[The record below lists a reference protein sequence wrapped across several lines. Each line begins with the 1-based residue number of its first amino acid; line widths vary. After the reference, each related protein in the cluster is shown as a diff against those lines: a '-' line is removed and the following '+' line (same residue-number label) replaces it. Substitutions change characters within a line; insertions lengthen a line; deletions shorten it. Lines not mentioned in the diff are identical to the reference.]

1 MPSFCLHPK
10 TPSHVK
16 HLFSLPHWS
25 MCFVLR
31 GPTDGSS
38 FPLPLDLEC
47 GHETMLA
54 NYLLCGGDLSAEL
67 KDSLDIAKSNR

>member
-1 MPSFCLHPK
+1 MGVP
-10 TPSHVK
+10 
-16 HLFSLPHWS
+16 
-25 MCFVLR
+25 
-31 GPTDGSS
+31 